1 MKKNFGQIYKDNFKV
16 KLKGRATRKDYIY
29 FFIGNIFFSIFI
41 SAATMVPA
49 SIIIPLAKS
58 EILSTALAILIGII
72 CVVWSLTLITLNICI
87 NVRRFH
93 DFNASGWWIGGQFIF
108 IFIVGFLFALIGIK
122 GLTELLSTLLG
133 IIYFLVC
140 VFVPSN
146 KEANKYGEP
155 VSHEIN

>member
-1 MKKNFGQIYKDNFKV
+1 MLG
-16 KLKGRATRKDYIY
+16 T
-29 FFIGNIFFSIFI
+29 IFFSIFI

-49 SIIIPLAKS
+49 MIIIPLVNSAVLTT
-58 EILSTALAILIGII
+58 ILSILIGII
-72 CVVWSLTLITLNICI
+72 VTVWSLTLIVLNICI

-93 DFNASGWWIGGQFIF
+93 DFGASGWWIGGQFIF
-108 IFIVGFLFALIGIK
+108 IFVAAFLFALIGIK
-122 GLTELLSTLLG
+122 GLGELLSSLLG
-133 IIYFLVC
+133 IIYFLIC